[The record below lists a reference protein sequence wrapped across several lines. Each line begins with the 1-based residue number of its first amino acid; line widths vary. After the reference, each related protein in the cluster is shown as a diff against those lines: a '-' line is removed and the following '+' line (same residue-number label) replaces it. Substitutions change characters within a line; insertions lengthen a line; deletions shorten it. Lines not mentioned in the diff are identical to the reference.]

1 MERHSLEDHEEEYLK
16 KLEGRDNWPISEAI
30 FERPVQELKRRTWVA
45 MQADTKIFDAAREM
59 VSKRIGS
66 VIVTEGGKVAG
77 IVTERDLLNQM
88 VEHPFDP
95 QQTPLRVLMT
105 ADVHTLKADETV
117 ALAIHRMSQWG
128 HRRLPI
134 VDQERRPVGLVS
146 VRDIVDY
153 LAVLFPH
160 KILTMPPD
168 PGKIPETREGG

>member
-1 MERHSLEDHEEEYLK
+1 MEGHSLEDHEEEYLK
-16 KLEGRDNWPISEAI
+16 KLEGRENWPISEDI
-30 FERPVQELKRRTWVA
+30 FERPVQELKRRTWIGLEV
-45 MQADTKIFDAAREM
+45 DTKIADAAREM

-95 QQTPLRVLMT
+95 KETTLKDLMT
-105 ADVHTLKADETV
+105 ADVHTLRADDTV

-134 VDQERRPVGLVS
+134 VDQGKKPVGLVS

-160 KILTMPPD
+160 KILNIPPD
-168 PGKIPETREGG
+168 PTKIPETREGG